1 MTRSN
6 ASPAG
11 HVDEFVVALFGPQV
25 THWTYDSLSNLQSDL
40 LKHPNLEF
48 LVKSLTELPS
58 VWSLVEEDHTIQG
71 FHGAEKLKALQD
83 FAAGGKT
90 LDPENLSNTHL
101 APLTVVSHIVDFIRS
116 TENPGTKDS
125 LARFNAAQGFCIGFL
140 SAAALASADD
150 WDEFERNVSSAI
162 QLAACIGIA
171 VDAEDASH
179 AAQDK
184 ATAISIH
191 WKTASDRAY
200 LETCLDLFPNAYVSC
215 ITDDRALTI
224 TLPNVNQE
232 AFCARLREAK
242 IATTIVGLNGCYH
255 HSRHTEAADKLVQL
269 CAANSRLRLPDA
281 GKLRLPL
288 RSTADG
294 HIIKTGALHEI
305 AIQLILCKR
314 AHWFQTVKLT
324 LGDLP
329 HDKVTFVPIGGK
341 SCIPRSLSANKHNTN
356 HDDASP
362 FEEIAV
368 VGMACRFP
376 QADNLEEFWEL
387 LKTGRT
393 AFGTI
398 PPERFNPADI
408 SREPKLPEYWGNF
421 LRRPDAFDHRFFGI
435 SGREAKSMDPQ
446 QRLALQVAYE
456 ALESSGYCAGAT
468 DSRATDVG
476 CYLGV
481 GSVDYEDNIASDNAN
496 AFAATGMLRAF
507 ISGRISH
514 FFGWTGP
521 SITFD
526 TACSSSAVAI
536 HTACKALLGGECS
549 MALAG
554 GVNVITSP
562 TLHQN
567 LAGGGFLN
575 PNGSSKAFDTM
586 AGGYCRGEGAGILVL
601 KPLSRAKADGDTILG
616 VIAASAVNQGSNCS
630 PITVPDS
637 RSQSSLYERVLS
649 TARIKPSDVT
659 YVEAHGTGTP
669 VGDPIEYESVRLA
682 LAGPWRNDDLFLG
695 SIKDNIGHAEAAS
708 GVAAVIKT
716 LLMMQYKTVP
726 KQASFVSLSPRIKVS
741 PSNKIIIPKTTQP
754 WTAQRHV
761 ALVNNYGAAGSNAAL
776 IVRAYSDGPLVPTG
790 SQPSVPDRDS
800 STVYPI
806 LLSAKSANSLQAY
819 IDELKSYLSRHET
832 PFGSVAYNLAR
843 SHNSSFDHRLAFT
856 AADKQGLL
864 SALNSSTATDGGNT
878 TRTEK
883 YPIVLCFGGQT
894 GRNVTVSKQL
904 YESCD
909 LLRSH
914 LNECN
919 TVCRALGLP
928 SIFPGIFQGD
938 DIDDIVTLHCMLLS
952 LQISCAKC
960 WIESGLEVDTVL
972 GHSFGQLTAL
982 CIAGSISLED
992 TFRLVSGRARI
1003 IRDNWDV
1010 ERGAMLSVECDK
1022 EDIEAV
1028 VRHLNATGDIRVD
1041 IACYNG
1047 PRSFVLAGDTRS
1059 IEKAAQECQSF
1070 KTTRLQNTHAYH
1082 SYVAD
1087 GILSDLKTVAES
1099 ITIRPPRI
1107 CVETCSANG
1116 NWSRFTAEEVVD
1128 HTRQPVY
1135 FADAIERI
1143 AARIP
1148 SAVWLEA
1155 GSASPIIA
1163 MTRRIIPK
1171 ADRSDVFIPMELGGA
1186 NATTNLADAACRL
1199 WKAGSAS
1206 QHWLLHSSSGYR
1218 YEKINLPP
1226 YQFEKASHWIEYKH
1240 RSKGAPRQDA
1250 SITTKAPGLVSLL
1263 DKRGPAGER
1272 LFLVDTSNAVFQL
1285 AGQGHAVTGKSL
1297 CPASMYIELAVRC
1310 AMMLP
1315 GITHATKALP
1325 HVEGL
1330 TMSAPLG
1337 LGVGVPVYLRLR
1349 NAAPGAWNFA
1359 VFSRSSV
1366 DSDVETE
1373 HARGLISSVP
1383 TDDAVAKSQLKL
1395 LQRLAGGIR
1404 TDRIRKSPSA
1414 TGVSGAMVYKL
1425 FSDVVDYANYYRGV
1439 QSLSAV
1445 DNEAVGLVTVPT
1457 DRPLGLDAGICDP
1470 ISLDNF
1476 LQVAGIHVNC
1486 LSPRKEDEV
1495 FMCTAVEEVIF
1506 SASFMTNRQD
1516 SRSWTVY
1523 TRYEATSKSN
1533 IANDIFVCD
1542 AASKE
1547 LVVAVMGATFRSVP
1561 FRSLARS
1568 LTRLNNITTTA
1579 VTSLQNS
1586 DSDSDDAEDSESH
1599 KGYTPLTEYEDEKQ
1613 QSRHAYFPSPQSPTV
1628 TPQSLAIQHQ
1638 PTEEAAGSSNIL
1650 QQVRDMFSAI
1660 MEMPVEEIEPS
1671 SKLDDLGIDSL
1682 LVTEVLAE
1690 IQTRFHINI
1699 TQAQFQECTDVLDV
1713 ARFIQPVEKAKTT
1726 QPVELLRAKLE
1737 SIDELVNGRSAST
1750 SEVNNYNA
1758 GPSGQGGKNLAI
1770 ANHDCFAQAK
1780 DLYDQYAEQTG
1791 FKDFYTEVFPLQS
1804 ELVVQYVL
1812 AAFASLGC
1820 VVPDLEPSDEVP
1832 TFKFDP
1838 RHNKVV
1844 PQLYKV
1850 LEDAGLVKKGD
1861 DGIFRRTEKTIKTTP
1876 AAKLHNDMLKR
1887 FPKHAS
1893 ETKLL
1898 YTTGHRLAE
1907 CLSGAADPIALL
1919 FGDSDARALLAD
1931 VYTNAPM
1938 FKTGT
1943 LVLAQHL
1950 ASVLERFKDG
1960 RELKILELG
1969 AGTGGTTKD
1978 VIEKLAALGPKYKF
1992 SYTFTDLSSSLV
2004 AAARRKF
2011 AKWPFMRYTTLDIEK
2026 DPSPQHLGA
2035 YDVIIST
2042 NCIHA
2047 TKSLVHSA
2055 TNIRKMLSPD
2065 GVLCLV
2071 ELTRNL
2077 FWFDLVFGLLEGWWL
2092 FSDGREHALASEQ
2105 RWDQSLRT
2113 AGFNWVDWS
2122 NTSSAESDILRVILA
2137 SPYAVTPVVD
2147 TKAGDS
2153 SPSIDGG
2160 LPLKQT
2166 IAFKQVDGLD
2176 LQADIYYPSEVVNS
2190 GQALPVALMIHGGG
2204 HVMLSRND
2212 IRPKQTNT
2220 LLLSGFLP
2228 ISVDYRLCPEVTLP
2242 QGPMTDVADALL
2254 WIRTVLPKLTLSR
2267 SDVRVNADKVVAVG
2281 WSSGGHL
2288 AMSLSWTSMARQIK
2302 PPSAILAFYCP
2313 SDYEDPFWTRPNV
2326 PAGSRTMN
2334 GATSYDLD
2342 DQIWEGIS
2350 DRAIVGYNPPPT
2362 KRALGGWLAPSDP
2375 RSRLALYMNWH
2386 GRALH
2391 VLLGGLDKETR
2402 REPESPAPDVI
2413 RAVSPLAQAQ
2423 AGRYATPTFI
2433 IHPRE
2438 DDLVPWQQAE
2448 RTWEA
2453 LRATGTEAELRIVEN
2468 VPHLFD
2474 LYPVHQDNEV
2484 LARTVAEG
2492 YEFLC
2497 RHVGLTLRD

>member
-1 MTRSN
+1 MTSSN
-6 ASPAG
+6 ASPEG
-11 HVDEFVVALFGPQV
+11 PLNEFVVALFGPQV
-25 THWTYDSLSNLQSDL
+25 TNWTSDSLSSLQFDL
-40 LKHPNLEF
+40 LGNPNLEF
-48 LVKSLTELPS
+48 LSKSLTELPS
-58 VWSLVEEDHTIQG
+58 LWSLL
-71 FHGAEKLKALQD
+71 EKDYGSQDFSGVKKLRELHDFATGGSKALDSQ
-83 FAAGGKT
+83 
-90 LDPENLSNTHL
+90 NLTNTHL
-101 APLTVVSHIVDFIRS
+101 APLTVVSHIVKFIRS
-116 TENPGTKDS
+116 VDNPGTKES
-125 LARFNAAQGFCIGFL
+125 LARFNATQGFCIGFL
-140 SAAALASADD
+140 SAAALASAND
-150 WDEFERNVSSAI
+150 WDEFKRNVSGAI

-171 VDAEDASH
+171 VDAEEASH
-179 AAQDK
+179 SAQDR
-184 ATAISIH
+184 ATAVSVH

-200 LETCLDLFPNAYVSC
+200 LEACLDLFPKAYVSC
-215 ITDDRALTI
+215 ITDDRTLTI
-224 TLPNVNQE
+224 TLLKGDQE
-232 AFCARLREAK
+232 AFCSRLHEAK
-242 IATTIVGLNGCYH
+242 IGATIVGLNGCYH
-255 HSRHTEAADKLVQL
+255 HSRHTEAAHRLIQL
-269 CAANSRLRLPDA
+269 CAANSKLRLPEA

-294 HIIKTGALHEI
+294 SIIRTGALHEI

-324 LGDLP
+324 LGDHP
-329 HDKVTFVPIGGK
+329 YDKITFVPLGGR
-341 SCIPRSLSANKHNTN
+341 SCIPRSLSTNRYHLN
-356 HDDASP
+356 HDDASS

-376 QADNLEEFWEL
+376 QADTLEEFWEL
-387 LKTGRT
+387 LRTGRT

-398 PPERFNPADI
+398 PPERFNPDDI
-408 SREPKLPEYWGNF
+408 NREPKLPEYWGNF
-421 LRRPDAFDHRFFGI
+421 LRRPEAFDHRFFGI

-456 ALESSGYCAGAT
+456 ALESSGYCSKAA
-468 DSRATDVG
+468 DLRATDIG

-481 GSVDYEDNIASDNAN
+481 GSVDYEDNIASETAN

-514 FFGWTGP
+514 FFGWSGP

-601 KPLSRAKADGDTILG
+601 KPLSRAKADGDTVLG

-669 VGDPIEYESVRLA
+669 VGDPIEYESA
-682 LAGPWRNDDLFLG
+682 
-695 SIKDNIGHAEAAS
+695 I
-708 GVAAVIKT
+708 
-716 LLMMQYKTVP
+716 P
-726 KQASFVSLSPRIKVS
+726 KQANFVSLSPRIKVS
-741 PSNKIIIPKTTQP
+741 PSNRIIVPQTTQP
-754 WTAQRHV
+754 WATKRHV

-776 IVRAYSDGPLVPTG
+776 IVRAYSDVPGNSTETQSRAREG
-790 SQPSVPDRDS
+790 YS
-800 STVYPI
+800 STVI
-806 LLSAKSANSLQAY
+806 
-819 IDELKSYLSRHET
+819 
-832 PFGSVAYNLAR
+832 AYNLTR
-843 SHNSSFDHRLAFT
+843 SHNSSFDHRIAFT
-856 AADKQGLL
+856 TANKKDLL
-864 SALNSSTATDGGNT
+864 SALNTFTATRNGNV
-878 TRTEK
+878 TRSDK
-883 YPIVLCFGGQT
+883 YPVVLCFGGQT
-894 GRNVTVSKQL
+894 GRNVSISKEL
-904 YESCD
+904 YEDCD
-909 LLRSH
+909 LLRAH
-914 LNECN
+914 L
-919 TVCRALGLP
+919 
-928 SIFPGIFQGD
+928 
-938 DIDDIVTLHCMLLS
+938 DIVTLHCMLLS

-960 WIESGLEVDTVL
+960 WIESGLEVDTVI

-1003 IRDNWDV
+1003 IRDSWDA
-1010 ERGAMLSVECDK
+1010 ERGAMMSVECDK

-1028 VRHLNATGDIRVD
+1028 VQRLNATGDLRVD

-1047 PRSFVLAGDTRS
+1047 PRSFVLAGNTQS
-1059 IEKAAQECQSF
+1059 IEKATQECQAF

-1087 GILSDLKTVAES
+1087 SILSDLKTVAES

-1107 CVETCSANG
+1107 RIETCSANG
-1116 NWSRFTAEEVVD
+1116 SWAHFTADEVVE
-1128 HTRQPVY
+1128 HTRHPVY
-1135 FADAIERI
+1135 FADAVERI
-1143 AARIP
+1143 ASRLP

-1163 MTRRIIPK
+1163 MTRRILPK
-1171 ADRSDVFIPMELGGA
+1171 ADRSDIFIPMELGGVS
-1186 NATTNLADAACRL
+1186 ATANLADAACRL
-1199 WKAGSAS
+1199 WKAGSAA
-1206 QHWLLHSSSGYR
+1206 QHWLFHPISSHR
-1218 YEKINLPP
+1218 YDRINLPP
-1226 YQFEKASHWIEYKH
+1226 YQFEKTSHWIEYKP
-1240 RSKGAPRQDA
+1240 RSKQIARQTVNT
-1250 SITTKAPGLVSLL
+1250 SKAPGLVSLL

-1310 AMMLP
+1310 ALMLP
-1315 GITHATKALP
+1315 GIAHATKALP

-1337 LGVGVPVYLRLR
+1337 LGAGVLVYLRLR
-1349 NAAPGAWNFA
+1349 NVAPGTWDFA
-1359 VFSRSSV
+1359 VFSRSSA
-1366 DSDVETE
+1366 DGDVETE
-1373 HARGLISSVP
+1373 HAKGLVSSVP
-1383 TDDAVAKSQLKL
+1383 ADDAVAKSQLKL
-1395 LQRLAGGIR
+1395 LQRLAGGSRIS
-1404 TDRIRKSPSA
+1404 RIRKSPSA

-1425 FSDVVDYANYYRGV
+1425 FSDVVEYANYYRGV
-1439 QSLSAV
+1439 QNLSAV

-1506 SASFMTNRQD
+1506 SSSFMMNRLD
-1516 SRSWTVY
+1516 SRSWTVH
-1523 TRYEATSKSN
+1523 TRYETTSKSN

-1542 AASKE
+1542 AVSKE
-1547 LVVAVMGATFRSVP
+1547 LVVAIMGATFRSVP

-1568 LTRLNNITTTA
+1568 LTRLNNTTTITA

-1586 DSDSDDAEDSESH
+1586 DSDSDDMGDSESH
-1599 KGYTPLTEYEDEKQ
+1599 KGFTPLTDYDDEKQ
-1613 QSRHAYFPSPQSPTV
+1613 TPKHTHFSGPQSSTAAQ
-1628 TPQSLAIQHQ
+1628 QSVAIQHQ

-1650 QQVRDMFSAI
+1650 QRVRDMFGAI
-1660 MEMPVEEIEPS
+1660 MEMPIEEIEPS

-1690 IQTRFHINI
+1690 IQTRFHVTI
-1699 TQAQFQECTDVLDV
+1699 TQALFQECTDVLDV
-1713 ARFIQPVEKAKTT
+1713 ARFIQPAEKAKKAIPPPEVPSANT
-1726 QPVELLRAKLE
+1726 E
-1737 SIDELVNGRSAST
+1737 SSDKPANGRSDSASEANGYDAGSGTKT
-1750 SEVNNYNA
+1750 SE
-1758 GPSGQGGKNLAI
+1758 NLAV
-1770 ANHDCFAQAK
+1770 ANHDCFIQAK
-1780 DLYDQYAEQTG
+1780 ALYDQYAEQTG
-1791 FKDFYTEVFPLQS
+1791 FKNFYTEVFPLQS

-1812 AAFASLGC
+1812 AAFTSLGC
-1820 VVPDLEPSDEVP
+1820 AVPDLKPGDEVP
-1832 TFKFDP
+1832 AFKFDP
-1838 RHNKVV
+1838 KHNKVV

-1861 DGIFRRTEKTIKTTP
+1861 DGVFRRTEKTIKTIP
-1876 AAKLHNDMLKR
+1876 ALTLHNEMLKS

-1898 YTTGHRLAE
+1898 YTTGHRLAD
-1907 CLSGAADPIALL
+1907 CLSDVADPIALL

-1950 ASVLERFKDG
+1950 LSVLKRFEG
-1960 RELKILELG
+1960 SRELKILELG

-1978 VIEKLAALGPKYKF
+1978 VIEKLASLGPKYKF

-2011 AKWPFMRYTTLDIEK
+2011 AKWPFMQYTTLDIEK
-2026 DPSPQHLGA
+2026 EPNPQHLGA
-2035 YDVIIST
+2035 YDIIVST
-2042 NCIHA
+2042 NCVHA
-2047 TKSLVHSA
+2047 TKSLAHSA

-2105 RWDQSLRT
+2105 RWNQSLRT

-2122 NTSSAESDILRVILA
+2122 DTSSAESDILRVIIA
-2137 SPYAVTPVVD
+2137 SPYAVTP
-2147 TKAGDS
+2147 A
-2153 SPSIDGG
+2153 
-2160 LPLKQT
+2160 QT
-2166 IAFKQVDGLD
+2166 VTFKRVDGLD
-2176 LQADIYYPSEVVNS
+2176 LQADIYFPSEVVES
-2190 GQALPVALMIHGGG
+2190 ERALPV
-2204 HVMLSRND
+2204 
-2212 IRPKQTNT
+2212 
-2220 LLLSGFLP
+2220 
-2228 ISVDYRLCPEVTLP
+2228 VTLP
-2242 QGPMTDVADALL
+2242 EGPMTDVADALL

-2267 SDVRVNADKVVAVG
+2267 SDVRVDADKVVAVG

-2288 AMSLSWTSMARQIK
+2288 AMTLSWTSVVRQIK

-2313 SDYEDPFWTRPNV
+2313 SDYEDSFWTTPNV

-2334 GATSYDLD
+2334 GATSYELD
-2342 DQIWEGIS
+2342 DRVWEGIS
-2350 DRAIVGYNPPPT
+2350 DRPIVGYNPPST
-2362 KRALGGWLAPSDP
+2362 KRALGGWLAPSDS

-2386 GRALH
+2386 GRTLH
-2391 VLLGGLDKETR
+2391 VLLSGLDKKTR
-2402 REPESPAPDVI
+2402 KGPEAPAPDLITV
-2413 RAVSPLAQAQ
+2413 VSPLARARARQ
-2423 AGRYATPTFI
+2423 YATPTFI

-2448 RTWEA
+2448 RTWQA
-2453 LRATGTEAELRIVEN
+2453 LRANGTDTELRIVED

-2474 LYPVHQDNEV
+2474 LYPEHQDNEV
-2484 LARTVAEG
+2484 LAKTVFEG

-2497 RHVGLTLRD
+2497 RHVGLTLRE